1 MKKTS
6 LILLSSILLST
17 SVLASEGAINK
28 EAMQTTTGG
37 FQGPS
42 ENDTLSSVEEVMN
55 AGWLTDGNKVTLVGH
70 IVKSMGN
77 DVYTFQDSTGQMPI
91 EIEADEW
98 GGQTVTPK
106 DKVKIYGEI
115 EKNDSDVAVEADSVH
130 ILK

>member
-6 LILLSSILLST
+6 IFLLSSILFSA
-17 SVLASEGAINK
+17 SALASEETINK
-28 EAMQTTTGG
+28 EAMQTTAGG

-42 ENDTLSSVEEVMN
+42 VDDTLSTVEEVMN

-77 DVYTFQDSTGQMPI
+77 DIYTFQDSTGQMPI

-106 DKVKIYGEI
+106 DKVKIFGEI
-115 EKNDSDVAVEADSVH
+115 EKNDSEAAVEADSVR
-130 ILK
+130 IIK